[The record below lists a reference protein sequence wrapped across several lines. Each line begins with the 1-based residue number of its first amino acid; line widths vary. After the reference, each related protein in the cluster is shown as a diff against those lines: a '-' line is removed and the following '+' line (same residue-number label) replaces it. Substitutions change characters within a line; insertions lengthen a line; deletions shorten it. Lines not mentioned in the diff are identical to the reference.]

1 MSLGVRFKLLLKTRA
16 IEIVKFCAYTSVGGV
31 AYIAFDNHIGTFRR
45 VEGPSMAPTFNAL
58 EYSKEKFEDKN
69 PTFAAR
75 DNLTN
80 PDLGYFTRSF
90 EPQRGDV
97 VLVVDPKN
105 SNNYLIK
112 RIIGL
117 EGDTIVPL
125 GFNQVERE
133 PLKLKKDQVWVE
145 SDAGYGYRDSNIF
158 GPVHIKSIQGKA
170 LFSYNLFQF
179 KGKSIESF
187 IPEKVSSRLTISD

>member
-1 MSLGVRFKLLLKTRA
+1 
-16 IEIVKFCAYTSVGGV
+16 
-31 AYIAFDNHIGTFRR
+31 
-45 VEGPSMAPTFNAL
+45 MAPTFNAL
-58 EYSKEKFEDKN
+58 VKKSLKTRTQPLLPETISQILILDISLEVLN
-69 PTFAAR
+69 P
-75 DNLTN
+75 
-80 PDLGYFTRSF
+80 
-90 EPQRGDV
+90 RGV
-97 VLVVDPKN
+97 TWSWFDPKN

-158 GPVHIKSIQGKA
+158 GPVHIKSIQ
-170 LFSYNLFQF
+170 
-179 KGKSIESF
+179 
-187 IPEKVSSRLTISD
+187 

>member
-1 MSLGVRFKLLLKTRA
+1 MKKKIQCLAFKS
-16 IEIVKFCAYTSVGGV
+16 I
-31 AYIAFDNHIGTFRR
+31 N
-45 VEGPSMAPTFNAL
+45 NATNVNECLHTL

-158 GPVHIKSIQGKA
+158 GPVHIKSIQGRDEHY
-170 LFSYNLFQF
+170 FCFWSP
-179 KGKSIESF
+179 G
-187 IPEKVSSRLTISD
+187 